1 MSEEARAAWP
11 RPWTLLVAGLGSSVL
26 AVALAASD
34 VLPLGVPREWEWLP
48 RARDLQLG
56 LYTLASVLLCLLTV
70 GLVGQVLARPGS
82 PRPAV
87 CGLLVLMC
95 VLASGAM
102 LVAPVADDPVAVA
115 TLGATTTS
123 VGAMGYYG
131 LAVKFDDLAAGFRM
145 YVTRDTALGMP
156 GRIQTHPP
164 GPFLWAHW
172 GRRLTQRW
180 PALTQAAMGFVN
192 WRYGFTAEHL
202 HEFAFGYAMPGTI
215 NVAEAP
221 GAWLHGLVTTLCGG
235 LLPATAFLLAAG
247 LWDRR
252 AGLAAAVIGATLPAL
267 LAFVPSIDGLA
278 AVLGMLPVVCLAWAV
293 RRNSFPLAIAAGVAL
308 AIALLW
314 TTGLLAVL
322 GPMVGLTFAAARRD
336 HQGRRAS
343 TRPWWLL
350 ATALLTLGAAHGM
363 LFLTTGYSLPR
374 DFQVMSAVHHGQV
387 GGRSYWLWLPMNVW
401 DFVLFM
407 GPTLALLVAASVV
420 WRRPLPS
427 EVQGAVL
434 GMVGTLLVIL
444 LSGVTRGEVGRI
456 WLFMMPLL
464 TPGVAGWLT
473 RLPGREGAH
482 ALLLLTSA
490 QVLVGLGLYRVL
502 DLVHP

>member
-1 MSEEARAAWP
+1 MAAWP
-11 RPWTLLVAGLGSSVL
+11 RPWSMLLVGLGGSVL
-26 AVALAASD
+26 VVALASSD
-34 VLPLGVPREWEWLP
+34 VLPLGLPRQWEWLP

-56 LYTLASVLLCLLTV
+56 YFTLASVLLCLATV
-70 GLVGQVLARPGS
+70 GLVGRVLARRDS
-82 PRPAV
+82 PRLRV
-87 CGLLVLMC
+87 CGALVLMC

-102 LVAPVADDPVAVA
+102 LLAPVADDPVVVA

-131 LAVKFDDLAAGFRM
+131 LAVKFDSLAAGFRM

-172 GRRLTQRW
+172 GRRLTQHW
-180 PALTQAAMGFVN
+180 PALAQAAMGFLH
-192 WRYGFTAEHL
+192 WRYGFTPEHL
-202 HEFAFGYAMPGTI
+202 HGFALGYAMPGTI

-235 LLPATAFLLAAG
+235 LLPITAYLLAAG

-252 AGLAAAVIGATLPAL
+252 AGLAAAVIAATLPAL
-267 LAFVPSIDGLA
+267 LAFVPSIDGMA
-278 AVLGMLPVVCLAWAV
+278 AVLGMLPVVGVAWAL
-293 RRNSFPLAIAAGVAL
+293 RRNSFLLALLAGVAL
-308 AIALLW
+308 AMALLW
-314 TTGLLAVL
+314 STGLAAVL
-322 GPMVGLTFAAARRD
+322 GPMAGICLAAARPGL
-336 HQGRRAS
+336 QGLRAS
-343 TRPWWLL
+343 PRPLWLL
-350 ATALLTLGAAHGM
+350 GVALLTAVAAHAM
-363 LFLTTGYSLPR
+363 LFLATGYSLPR

-407 GPTLALLVAASVV
+407 GPTLALLVSASVV
-420 WRRPLPS
+420 RMRLLPS
-427 EVQGAVL
+427 EVRGAVL
-434 GMVGTLLVIL
+434 GMVGTWLVIL

-473 RLPGREGAH
+473 RLPGREGAQ

-490 QVLVGLGLYRVL
+490 QILVGLGLYRVL